1 MATFNYSPPGNVD
14 NPTVP
19 SDVQYPGIP
28 QNFTM
33 VYDPVYQG
41 YRMYWDPPEDYD
53 LQKVAAYWVC
63 PPGQNSDVWW
73 IANKAPIPRTTYF
86 LAWPVGGYL
95 AARVS
100 AMRRDGQCGDWSLTA
115 WSCAL
120 DKTVDAEATGR
131 NNARRLVYGDNTLWA
146 FWQKNNE
153 IYVASSVDT
162 GKAWIYRSSTPP
174 SLGNGE
180 WPAAGLD
187 NNDNPVVCWI
197 ENIVNGSQ
205 VTARIYYRRYNTG
218 EWESSYILKEET
230 FTGSGYLNP
239 SVSVDEDN
247 HIHIVYGK
255 LYNGNQDWQVWY
267 GEFPVNDPGE
277 VDWHLL
283 DYQSGEPEATNKLL
297 PTIGTDKYSK
307 PMVIWNRPNSSSFYF
322 AYRDDEDEWH
332 TKILD
337 FTGTMPSIE
346 IVGITGY
353 LTYVN
358 SGDIWYSVGGTGGFG
373 RPKRISNTLGAS
385 SAPVIA
391 NNIIVWEEHV
401 DNDYE
406 IYYSYL
412 QDDLKWTTPEKVFGY
427 AYLPDRMPQIVYQYP
442 LALVTWTQRESNRI
456 VCFSQKEIK
465 SDRGDGP
472 ASMAY
477 DIGDETSAPI
487 LVQRTGYVEY
497 GHEPGKIADIGS
509 NALKY
514 HIVGLDNENAW
525 KGRVLFY
532 HQSNHPIICRLK
544 FNNNQPIIVS
554 IPPNHVLEKTYEIP
568 EVLIINE
575 ELNFTI
581 EPIGNS
587 NVLISG
593 MLLYSKPKQGSGGG
607 PQSQNEQ
614 IMTTSTNLQCNPMIF
629 NKATEISY
637 SLLYKTDIQLSVYNS
652 VGQLVT
658 VIDKGS
664 RTGNQVFIWNPKD
677 RHGKKLSNGI
687 YFLQLKTPET
697 SDVKKMVI
705 LEQAYIRGGV
715 GFPSLL
721 RI

>member
-1 MATFNYSPPGNVD
+1 MAQFNYSHPGNVD

-19 SDVQYPGIP
+19 SDVQDPGIP

-63 PPGQNSDVWW
+63 PPGQNGDVWW

-86 LAWPVGGYL
+86 LAWPVGEYL
-95 AARVS
+95 AASVS
-100 AMRRDGQCGDWSLTA
+100 AMRRDGQCGDWSSTA
-115 WSCAL
+115 WNCAL

-131 NNARRLVYGDNTLWA
+131 NNARRLVYGDNTFWA

-162 GKAWIYRSSTPP
+162 GKTWIYRSSTPP

-197 ENIVNGSQ
+197 ENIVNGSR

-239 SVSVDEDN
+239 SVSVDENN
-247 HIHIVYGK
+247 HVHIVYGK

-283 DYQSGEPEATNKLL
+283 DYQSGEPEASNKLL
-297 PTIGTDKYSK
+297 PTIGTDRYSK

-332 TKILD
+332 TRILD
-337 FTGTMPSIE
+337 FTGTMPCLE
-346 IVGITGY
+346 VKGTTAY

-358 SGDIWYSVGGTGGFG
+358 SGDIWYSTGGTGGFG

-412 QDDLKWTTPEKVFGY
+412 QDDLKWTKPEKVFGY
-427 AYLPDRMPQIVYQYP
+427 AYLPDRMPQIVYLYP

-465 SDRGDGP
+465 SERGDGP

-477 DIGDETSAPI
+477 DLGDETPSPI
-487 LVQRTGYVEY
+487 LVQRTGYIEY
-497 GHEPGKIADIGS
+497 GQEPGKIIDIGS
-509 NALKY
+509 DALEY
-514 HIVGLDNENAW
+514 HIVGLDNEYSW

-532 HQSNHPIICRLK
+532 HQSNQPIICRLIL
-544 FNNNQPIIVS
+544 NNNQPIIVS
-554 IPPNHVLEKTYEIP
+554 IPPNQIIEKTYEIP

-587 NVLISG
+587 NVVISG

-607 PQSQNEQ
+607 TQSQNEQ
-614 IMTTSTNLQCNPMIF
+614 IITTSTNLQCNPVIF

-637 SLLYKTDIQLSVYNS
+637 SLRYKTDIQLSVYNS
-652 VGQLVT
+652 IGQLVI

-664 RTGNQVFIWNPKD
+664 RAGNQVFIWNPKD
-677 RHGKKLSNGI
+677 RHGKKLSSGI

-705 LEQAYIRGGV
+705 LE
-715 GFPSLL
+715 
-721 RI
+721 